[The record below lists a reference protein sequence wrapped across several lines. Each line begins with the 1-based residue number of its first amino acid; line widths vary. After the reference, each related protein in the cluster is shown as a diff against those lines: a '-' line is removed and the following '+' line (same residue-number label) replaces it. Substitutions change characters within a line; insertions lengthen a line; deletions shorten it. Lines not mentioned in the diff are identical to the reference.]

1 MQLPLIPLTENAI
14 QLLDHSVTF
23 YSDDYVRA
31 LNGEIEDGR
40 FICNLT
46 SSEPFVTNR
55 TYNLPDDII
64 SCSQVCVCLCV
75 CVFVCVCVCVY
86 ACVCLCVCACV
97 RVCVCVCV
105 CETQIFK

>member
-1 MQLPLIPLTENAI
+1 MQLPLIPLTKNAVE
-14 QLLDHSVTF
+14 LLDHSVTF

-46 SSEPFVTNR
+46 ASEPFVTNI

-64 SCSQVCVCLCV
+64 SCSQVCVYV
-75 CVFVCVCVCVY
+75 YVYVCVCVCM
-86 ACVCLCVCACV
+86 CVCLCV
-97 RVCVCVCV
+97 RVCTCTCVCT
-105 CETQIFK
+105 CDI